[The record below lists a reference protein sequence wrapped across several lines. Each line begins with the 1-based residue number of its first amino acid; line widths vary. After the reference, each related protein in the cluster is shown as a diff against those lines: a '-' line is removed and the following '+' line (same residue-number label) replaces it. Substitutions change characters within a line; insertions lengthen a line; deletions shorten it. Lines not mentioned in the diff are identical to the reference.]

1 MPLLVRPVTDE
12 RDALLAYLDKQR
24 NALRAAVHG
33 LTEQQATRIPT
44 ASSLSLA
51 TLIKHTMRTERR
63 WVFVMIG
70 RRELPELWPV
80 RDPGA
85 DFRLDAGETSA
96 SLLEEYASVDGE
108 TESIVHEIADLGAPL
123 PVPAGAPPVPGS
135 DQWST
140 RWVLLHLIEEV
151 ARHAGHADIIRE
163 SLDGANAP
171 SLLQAAEAATGE
183 AQPSA

>member
-24 NALRAAVHG
+24 HALRVAVHG
-33 LTEQQATRIPT
+33 LTEEQATSTPA

-51 TLIKHTMRTERR
+51 TLIKHAMRTERR
-63 WVFVMIG
+63 WVVVMIG
-70 RRELPELWPV
+70 RRELPELWPM

-85 DFRLDAGETSA
+85 DFRLGEGESTA
-96 SLLEEYASVDGE
+96 NLLEEYASVDAE
-108 TESIVHEIADLGAPL
+108 TESIVHEVADLGAPL
-123 PVPAGAPPVPGS
+123 PLPPDAPPVPGS
-135 DQWST
+135 DQWSA
-140 RWVLLHLIEEV
+140 RWVLFHLIEET

-171 SLLQAAEAATGE
+171 SLMQAAEASLGE
-183 AQPSA
+183 THPS